1 MDDAVGDLVV
11 APRVVR
17 ALERAAW
24 FGALFVAAVGV
35 IALVGW
41 ALDVDAMR
49 AIHPAVG
56 AIKVNAAISFVLV
69 GVALGLA
76 LRTKPPSHVRAS
88 RTLSSVV
95 SVLGALTLLE
105 YVPGAD
111 FGIDDVLF
119 ADEATLF
126 APGRMSPISAAA
138 FLAIG
143 LALICLD
150 ARGRAGPITA
160 QVLALG
166 AGFVS
171 LLALLGNVY
180 GVRALYT
187 LGGYEEVALN
197 PAVALTVC
205 SASILCARPARGV
218 MAVVASEGPGGALA
232 RRLLPAAI
240 LVPAAI
246 GALVILGEQ
255 TALFDV
261 EHETALFAATSIVC
275 FTALTWWTAS
285 RFQRIDVARRRAE
298 RTAAE
303 TKRKADE
310 QLVRSQRLE
319 SVGRLAGGIAH
330 DFNNL
335 LTVIITYGHLLQRRA
350 EDPKLGEMVRAA
362 QRAGEL
368 TRQLLALSRRQVLQ
382 PSVLDLGELLDTMSD
397 MLRRAI
403 GEDVELAI
411 TKRAPIAPIYVDA
424 GQIEQVILNLVVNAR
439 DAMPQGGRI
448 AITLETVE
456 AHVRLTVRDS
466 GVGMDAATLA
476 QIFEPYFT
484 TKDEAKGTGLGLPT
498 ALGIVEQSGGTIR
511 VTSEP
516 GDGTTFEVQLP
527 VHARSETDPERLPAE
542 ASAAPPAA
550 PVTETVLLVEDDDQ
564 VRKIIGTVLREHGYT
579 VIEAPTP
586 GDALLIAE
594 QQPAIDLLLTDV
606 VMPRM
611 GGRQLAE
618 RIHQLVPAARVLF
631 MSGHTDD
638 AILRHGIESS
648 VVAFIEKPIEPA
660 ALLAKLREILDG

>member
-1 MDDAVGDLVV
+1 MEEVL
-11 APRVVR
+11 APRVVST
-17 ALERAAW
+17 LGRAAW
-24 FGALFVAAVGV
+24 FGALFVTAVGV
-35 IALVGW
+35 IVLCGW
-41 ALDVDAMR
+41 ALDVEALR
-49 AIHPAVG
+49 EFHPALG
-56 AIKVNAAISFVLV
+56 AMKANAAIGFVLA
-69 GVALGLA
+69 GTALA
-76 LRTKPPSHVRAS
+76 LAMRRKPPTHVRAS
-88 RTLSSVV
+88 RALSCVV
-95 SVLGALTLLE
+95 SMLGAVTLFE
-105 YVPGAD
+105 YMPGAD
-111 FGIDDVLF
+111 LGIDDLLF
-119 ADEATLF
+119 ADEDLL
-126 APGRMSPISAAA
+126 APGRMSAISAAT

-143 LALICLD
+143 VALICLD
-150 ARGRAGPITA
+150 ARSRSAHITA

-171 LLALLGNVY
+171 LLALLGNLY

-197 PAVALTVC
+197 PAVAMTVC
-205 SASILCARPARGV
+205 SGSILCARPTRGL

-240 LVPAAI
+240 LIPATI

-255 TALFDV
+255 TNLFDV

-285 RFQRIDVARRRAE
+285 AILRIDVARRHAE

-303 TKRKADE
+303 TKRNADE

-335 LTVIITYGHLLQRRA
+335 LTVIITYGHLLQRHA
-350 EDPKLGEMVRAA
+350 PAPDPKLGEMVRAA

-382 PSVLDLGELLDTMSD
+382 PTVVDVGELLDAMTD

-403 GEDVELAI
+403 GEDIELAI

-439 DAMPQGGRI
+439 DAMPRGGRI
-448 AITLETVE
+448 AITLENIET
-456 AHVRLTVRDS
+456 HVRLTVRDS
-466 GVGMDAATLA
+466 GSGMDAATLA

-511 VTSEP
+511 VTSVP
-516 GDGTTFEVQLP
+516 GDGTTFEVELP
-527 VHARSETDPERLPAE
+527 IHAGTAPAIVPATAITTAVAPEG
-542 ASAAPPAA
+542 
-550 PVTETVLLVEDDDQ
+550 TETILLVEDDEH
-564 VRKIIGTVLREHGYT
+564 VRAIIGTVLREHGYV

-618 RIHQLVPAARVLF
+618 RIHQLTPAVKVLF
-631 MSGHTDD
+631 MSGHADD

-648 VVAFIEKPIEPA
+648 EVAFIEKPMEPA

>member
-1 MDDAVGDLVV
+1 MDE
-11 APRVVR
+11 RVVR
-17 ALERAAW
+17 TLERAAW
-24 FGALFVAAVGV
+24 FGAIFVAAVGV
-35 IALVGW
+35 IALIGW

-56 AIKVNAAISFVLV
+56 AIKVNAAISFVFV
-69 GVALGLA
+69 GLA
-76 LRTKPPSHVRAS
+76 LVLVLRTQRQHVRAS
-88 RTLSSVV
+88 RALSSVV
-95 SVLGALTLLE
+95 SVVGALTLLE

-119 ADEATLF
+119 SDEATLF
-126 APGRMSPISAAA
+126 SPGRMSPISAAA
-138 FLAIG
+138 FVAIG

-150 ARGRAGPITA
+150 TRGRAGHVAA

-187 LGGYEEVALN
+187 IGGYEEVALN

-205 SASILCARPARGV
+205 SSSILCARPTRGV

-255 TALFDV
+255 TGLFDV
-261 EHETALFAATSIVC
+261 EHETALFAATSILC

-285 RFQRIDVARRRAE
+285 AIVRIDVARRSAE
-298 RTAAE
+298 RAAVD

-335 LTVIITYGHLLQRRA
+335 LTVIITYGHLLQRRTEPDAKVA
-350 EDPKLGEMVRAA
+350 EIVRAA

-382 PSVLDLGELLDTMSD
+382 PTVVDLEELLDAMTD

-403 GEDVELAI
+403 GEDIELEI

-439 DAMPQGGRI
+439 DAIPGSGRI
-448 AITLETVE
+448 AITLQTVGE
-456 AHVRLTVRDS
+456 HVRLTVRDS
-466 GVGMDAATLA
+466 GVGMDPATLA

-484 TKDEAKGTGLGLPT
+484 TKGEAKGTGLGLPT
-498 ALGIVEQSGGTIR
+498 ALGIVEQSGGSIR

-516 GDGTTFEVQLP
+516 GDGTTFEV
-527 VHARSETDPERLPAE
+527 ELPAHAGAE
-542 ASAAPPAA
+542 VATPAPPPPARGLTG
-550 PVTETVLLVEDDDQ
+550 TETVLLVEDDEQ
-564 VRKIIGTVLREHGYT
+564 VRVIVATALREHGY
-579 VIEAPTP
+579 VVLEAATS

-594 QQPAIDLLLTDV
+594 QHPKIDLLLSDV

-618 RIHQLVPAARVLF
+618 RIQQLAPAARVLF
-631 MSGHTDD
+631 MSGHADD
-638 AILRHGIESS
+638 AILRHGIQTSA
-648 VVAFIEKPIEPA
+648 VAFIEKPIEPDT
-660 ALLAKLREILDG
+660 LLAKLREILDG

>member
-1 MDDAVGDLVV
+1 MEDLA
-11 APRVVR
+11 APRVVGT
-17 ALERAAW
+17 LERAAW
-24 FGALFVAAVGV
+24 FGAIFIVAIGV

-41 ALDVDAMR
+41 ALDIDAMR
-49 AIHPAVG
+49 AVHPAVG
-56 AIKVNAAISFVLV
+56 AIKVNAAIAFVLT
-69 GVALGLA
+69 GVALVLA
-76 LRTKPPSHVRAS
+76 LRTKPPTHVRAS
-88 RTLSSVV
+88 RMLSGVV
-95 SVLGALTLLE
+95 SVVGALTLLE

-143 LALICLD
+143 LAVICLD
-150 ARGRAGPITA
+150 TRSRAGHLAA
-160 QVLALG
+160 QWLALG

-180 GVRALYT
+180 GVRALYSI
-187 LGGYEEVALN
+187 GGYEEVALN
-197 PAVALTVC
+197 PAVALTIC
-205 SASILCARPARGV
+205 SGSILCARPARGM
-218 MAVVASEGPGGALA
+218 MAVVSSEGIGGALA

-240 LVPAAI
+240 LVPATI
-246 GALVILGEQ
+246 GALLILGEQ
-255 TALFDV
+255 TGLFDV

-285 RFQRIDVARRRAE
+285 AILRIDVARRSAE
-298 RTAAE
+298 RGAAE
-303 TKRKADE
+303 TRRNADE

-335 LTVIITYGHLLQRRA
+335 LTVIITYGHLLQRHA
-350 EDPKLGEMVRAA
+350 KAPDPKLGEMVRAA

-382 PSVLDLGELLDTMSD
+382 PTVVDLGELLDAMTD

-403 GEDVELAI
+403 GEDIELSI

-439 DAMPQGGRI
+439 DAMPRGGRI
-448 AITLETVE
+448 TITLENLE

-466 GVGMDAATLA
+466 GVGMDAETLA

-498 ALGIVEQSGGTIR
+498 ALGIVEQSGGAIR
-511 VTSEP
+511 VKSAP
-516 GDGTTFEVQLP
+516 GDGTTFEVELP
-527 VHARSETDPERLPAE
+527 IHAGAPPV
-542 ASAAPPAA
+542 AAPAPATA
-550 PVTETVLLVEDDDQ
+550 TGLTGTETVLLVEDDDH
-564 VRKIIGTVLREHGYT
+564 VRAIIGTVLREHGYV

-594 QQPAIDLLLTDV
+594 QHPSIDLLLTDV

-618 RIHQLVPAARVLF
+618 RIHQLAPAARVLF
-631 MSGHTDD
+631 MSGHADD

-648 VVAFIEKPIEPA
+648 VVAFIEKPMEPA

>member
-1 MDDAVGDLVV
+1 
-11 APRVVR
+11 
-17 ALERAAW
+17 
-24 FGALFVAAVGV
+24 
-35 IALVGW
+35 
-41 ALDVDAMR
+41 
-49 AIHPAVG
+49 
-56 AIKVNAAISFVLV
+56 
-69 GVALGLA
+69 
-76 LRTKPPSHVRAS
+76 
-88 RTLSSVV
+88 
-95 SVLGALTLLE
+95 
-105 YVPGAD
+105 
-111 FGIDDVLF
+111 
-119 ADEATLF
+119 
-126 APGRMSPISAAA
+126 
-138 FLAIG
+138 
-143 LALICLD
+143 
-150 ARGRAGPITA
+150 
-160 QVLALG
+160 
-166 AGFVS
+166 
-171 LLALLGNVY
+171 
-180 GVRALYT
+180 
-187 LGGYEEVALN
+187 
-197 PAVALTVC
+197 
-205 SASILCARPARGV
+205 
-218 MAVVASEGPGGALA
+218 VVASEGTGGTLA

-255 TALFDV
+255 TALFDAA
-261 EHETALFAATSIVC
+261 HETALFAATSIVC

-285 RFQRIDVARRRAE
+285 RLQRIDIARRRAE
-298 RTAAE
+298 RGAAE
-303 TKRKADE
+303 TKRNADE

-350 EDPKLGEMVRAA
+350 EVPDAKLGEMVRAA

-382 PSVLDLGELLDTMSD
+382 PTVLDLGELLDTMTD

-448 AITLETVE
+448 AIALAT
-456 AHVRLTVRDS
+456 ADSHVRLTVRDS
-466 GVGMDAATLA
+466 GVGMDPATLA

-484 TKDEAKGTGLGLPT
+484 TKDAAKGTGLGLPT

-516 GDGTTFEVQLP
+516 GDGTTFEVRLP
-527 VHARSETDPERLPAE
+527 VHAGSTREPPVSTPAIAP
-542 ASAAPPAA
+542 ASTA
-550 PVTETVLLVEDDDQ
+550 PVTETVLLVEDDEQ

-594 QQPAIDLLLTDV
+594 QNPTIDLLLTDV

-611 GGRQLAE
+611 GGRLLAE
-618 RIHQLVPAARVLF
+618 RIHQLAPAARVLF

-648 VVAFIEKPIEPA
+648 AVAFIEKPIEPVT
-660 ALLAKLREILDG
+660 LLAKLREILDA

>member
-1 MDDAVGDLVV
+1 MDEVSDLVV
-11 APRVVR
+11 APRVVH
-17 ALERAAW
+17 ALERAAR
-24 FGALFVAAVGV
+24 FGALFVIAVGV

-41 ALDVDAMR
+41 ALDVDAMS

-56 AIKVNAAISFVLV
+56 AIKVNAAISFVLA
-69 GVALGLA
+69 GIALVLA
-76 LRTKPPSHVRAS
+76 LRTKPAS
-88 RTLSSVV
+88 RVRTTRALSGVV

-111 FGIDDVLF
+111 LGIDDILF
-119 ADEATLF
+119 ADEATVI
-126 APGRMSPISAAA
+126 APGRRSPISAAA

-143 LALICLD
+143 LALIFLD
-150 ARGRAGPITA
+150 ARGRGAQITA

-166 AGFVS
+166 AGLVS

-180 GVRALYT
+180 GVRALYS

-205 SASILCARPARGV
+205 SVSILCARPRRGV
-218 MAVVASEGPGGALA
+218 MAVVASEGPGGTLA

-255 TALFDV
+255 TAFFDV

-285 RFQRIDVARRRAE
+285 RLQRSDVARRNVE
-298 RTAAE
+298 RGAAE
-303 TKRKADE
+303 IRRNADE

-350 EDPKLGEMVRAA
+350 PVPDAKLGEMVRAA

-382 PSVLDLGELLDTMSD
+382 PTVLDLGELLDTMTD

-411 TKRAPIAPIYVDA
+411 TKRAPIAPIYVDP

-448 AITLETVE
+448 AITLEAVD
-456 AHVRLTVRDS
+456 AHVRLMVRDS
-466 GVGMDAATLA
+466 GVGMDPATLA

-484 TKDEAKGTGLGLPT
+484 TKDAAKGTGLGLPT

-516 GDGTTFEVQLP
+516 GDGTTFEV
-527 VHARSETDPERLPAE
+527 RLPIHAGSTPE
-542 ASAAPPAA
+542 PSPPAIA
-550 PVTETVLLVEDDDQ
+550 PASTSPVTETVLLVEDDDQ
-564 VRKIIGTVLREHGYT
+564 VRKIVATVLREHGYT

-594 QQPAIDLLLTDV
+594 QNPTIDLLLTDV

-618 RIHQLVPAARVLF
+618 RIHQLAPAARVLF

>member
-1 MDDAVGDLVV
+1 MDRALTPV
-11 APRVVR
+11 ARVVHT
-17 ALERAAW
+17 LERAAW

-49 AIHPAVG
+49 SIHPAVG
-56 AIKVNAAISFVLV
+56 AIKVNAAIAFVLG
-69 GVALGLA
+69 GVALVLV
-76 LRTKPPSHVRAS
+76 LRTERQHVRAS
-88 RTLSSVV
+88 RALSSVV
-95 SVLGALTLLE
+95 SVIGALTLLE
-105 YVPGAD
+105 YVPGVD

-119 ADEATLF
+119 ADEATQF
-126 APGRMSPISAAA
+126 SPGRMSPISAAA

-143 LALICLD
+143 LALVCLD
-150 ARGRAGPITA
+150 TRSRTGHIAA

-171 LLALLGNVY
+171 LLALLGNIY

-187 LGGYEEVALN
+187 IGGYEEVALN

-205 SASILCARPARGV
+205 STSILCARPTRGV
-218 MAVVASEGPGGALA
+218 MAVVSSEGPGGALA
-232 RRLLPAAI
+232 RRLVPAAV

-261 EHETALFAATSIVC
+261 EHETALFAATSILC

-285 RFQRIDVARRRAE
+285 AIVRIDVARRSAE
-298 RTAAE
+298 RE
-303 TKRKADE
+303 TIETRRKADE
-310 QLVRSQRLE
+310 QLVRAQRLE

-350 EDPKLGEMVRAA
+350 EPDAKLGEIVRAA

-382 PSVLDLGELLDTMSD
+382 PTVVDLGRLLDDMTD

-411 TKRAPIAPIYVDA
+411 TKRGAVAPIYVDA

-439 DAMPQGGRI
+439 DAIPGSGRV
-448 AITLETVE
+448 AITLENAGSV
-456 AHVRLTVRDS
+456 VRLTMRDS

-484 TKDEAKGTGLGLPT
+484 TKGEAKGTGLGLPT
-498 ALGIVEQSGGTIR
+498 ALGIVEQSGGSIR

-516 GDGTTFEVQLP
+516 GDGTTFEV
-527 VHARSETDPERLPAE
+527 DLPAH
-542 ASAAPPAA
+542 AGA
-550 PVTETVLLVEDDDQ
+550 PVAPTAVEAPARALTGTETVLLVEDDDQ
-564 VRKIIGTVLREHGYT
+564 VRKIIATALREHGY
-579 VIEAPTP
+579 VVLEAASA

-594 QQPAIDLLLTDV
+594 QHPKIDLVLTDV

-618 RIHQLVPAARVLF
+618 RIRQLAPAARMLF

-638 AILRHGIESS
+638 AILRHGIETSA
-648 VVAFIEKPIEPA
+648 VAFIEKPIEPA
-660 ALLAKLREILDG
+660 VLLAKLRELLDGRASSA